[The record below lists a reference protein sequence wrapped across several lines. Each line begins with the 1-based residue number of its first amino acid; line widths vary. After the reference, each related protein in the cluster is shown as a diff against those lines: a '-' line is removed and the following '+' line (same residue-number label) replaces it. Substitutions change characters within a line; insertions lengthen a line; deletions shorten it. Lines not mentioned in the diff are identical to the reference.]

1 MDVTDACMQAH
12 TPITSCDSCGLFC
25 MVEYLKAL
33 GGSNNEEGFFKVGA
47 LDCNALR
54 NDML

>member
-1 MDVTDACMQAH
+1 MQAH